1 MGRDDVFVRSLAS
14 RGSHGAIAG
23 ATRNVARLL
32 ELSGSF
38 DVILIETVGAGQT
51 EVAIAELAD
60 TVALV
65 TVPGLGD
72 AVQAIKAGLMEV
84 ADMVVVNMADRPG
97 TPETVRHLRLTLGRD
112 LPVATTIATEGTGV
126 EELRALFDERWAGLS
141 GNGAVPALRDRKR
154 AREAALIAEA
164 WTARLRGRD
173 RAEPGPEHRG
183 QGDPGG
189 GGATMD
195 DVETEPALDVRAL
208 ARGAPRARLRA
219 RPPAA
224 GAAGDAVRHPDRRRL
239 HAGGRRGHRPRARH
253 RAPGRVPVHARART
267 RACTAAGRGRSAR
280 WRGSARPRT
289 PTAASSTCSPTAR
302 PGSRPT
308 STCRRCSATTPTT
321 RSTGARSAR
330 SASPSTPSSTCTRC
344 STASRSRTSRPR

>member
-1 MGRDDVFVRSLAS
+1 LSAPTDLASLLARHGEGRGWGALARAITQVENSPPWQVSLPAVQRPVHVVGITGPPGAGKSTLTGGLIESYSKAGARVAVLAIDPSSPISGGAVLGDRVRMETHLMGRDDVFVRSLAS

-60 TVALV
+60 TIALV

-112 LPVATTIATEGTGV
+112 LPIATTVATEGTGV
-126 EELRALFDERWAGLS
+126 DELRAMFDERWTRLGS
-141 GNGAVPALRDRKR
+141 NGAVPELRARKR

-164 WTARLRGRD
+164 WT
-173 RAEPGPEHRG
+173 
-183 QGDPGG
+183 
-189 GGATMD
+189 
-195 DVETEPALDVRAL
+195 
-208 ARGAPRARLRA
+208 
-219 RPPAA
+219 
-224 GAAGDAVRHPDRRRL
+224 
-239 HAGGRRGHRPRARH
+239 
-253 RAPGRVPVHARART
+253 
-267 RACTAAGRGRSAR
+267 RACAAEMEQSPDLNTAVKEILEEAAR
-280 WRGSARPRT
+280 RW
-289 PTAASSTCSPTAR
+289 
-302 PGSRPT
+302 
-308 STCRRCSATTPTT
+308 TT
-321 RSTGARSAR
+321 
-330 SASPSTPSSTCTRC
+330 
-344 STASRSRTSRPR
+344 

>member
-1 MGRDDVFVRSLAS
+1 LSAPTDVASLLARHNEGRGWGALARAITQVENSPPWQVSLPPVERPVHVVGITGPPGAGKSTLTGRLIETYAKAGARVGVLAIDPSSPISGGAVLGDRLRMETHLMGRDDVFVRSLAS

-60 TVALV
+60 TIALV

-112 LPVATTIATEGTGV
+112 LPIATTVATEGTGV
-126 EELRALFDERWAGLS
+126 EALRALFDERWAGLS
-141 GNGAVPALRDRKR
+141 SNGALPALRDRKR

-164 WTARLRGRD
+164 WT
-173 RAEPGPEHRG
+173 
-183 QGDPGG
+183 
-189 GGATMD
+189 
-195 DVETEPALDVRAL
+195 
-208 ARGAPRARLRA
+208 
-219 RPPAA
+219 
-224 GAAGDAVRHPDRRRL
+224 
-239 HAGGRRGHRPRARH
+239 
-253 RAPGRVPVHARART
+253 
-267 RACTAAGRGRSAR
+267 RACADEIEQSPDLNTAVKEILEEAAR
-280 WRGSARPRT
+280 RW
-289 PTAASSTCSPTAR
+289 
-302 PGSRPT
+302 T
-308 STCRRCSATTPTT
+308 S
-321 RSTGARSAR
+321 
-330 SASPSTPSSTCTRC
+330 
-344 STASRSRTSRPR
+344 

>member
-1 MGRDDVFVRSLAS
+1 MSAPTDVASLLARHNEGRGWGALARAITQVENSPPWQVSLPPVERPVHVVGITGPPGAGKSTLTGRLIEAYAKAGARVGVLAIDPSSPISGGAVLGDRLRMETHLMGRDDVFVRSLAS

-60 TVALV
+60 TIALV

-112 LPVATTIATEGTGV
+112 LPVTTTVATEGTGV
-126 EELRALFDERWAGLS
+126 EALRALFDERWAGLS
-141 GNGAVPALRDRKR
+141 SNGALPALRDRKR

-164 WTARLRGRD
+164 WT
-173 RAEPGPEHRG
+173 
-183 QGDPGG
+183 
-189 GGATMD
+189 
-195 DVETEPALDVRAL
+195 
-208 ARGAPRARLRA
+208 
-219 RPPAA
+219 
-224 GAAGDAVRHPDRRRL
+224 
-239 HAGGRRGHRPRARH
+239 
-253 RAPGRVPVHARART
+253 
-267 RACTAAGRGRSAR
+267 RACADEIEQSPDLNTAVKEILEEAAR
-280 WRGSARPRT
+280 RW
-289 PTAASSTCSPTAR
+289 
-302 PGSRPT
+302 T
-308 STCRRCSATTPTT
+308 S
-321 RSTGARSAR
+321 
-330 SASPSTPSSTCTRC
+330 
-344 STASRSRTSRPR
+344 